1 MRILAVSD
9 VHGEYLSVLTALQ
22 REGPIDVL
30 VIAGDLTTKGSDQ
43 EATLALRSFL
53 AAAPRVLVV
62 AGNMDP
68 ARLETVFTDLGV
80 GMNGRGVRVGE
91 VGFFG
96 VSAAPLSPLH
106 TPNEVTEE
114 ELAERA
120 EAGWKEVTEC
130 RWRVFV
136 PHAPPHATR
145 LDRTFT
151 GLHVGS
157 RAVRQFVEHYHPD
170 LVICG
175 HIHEAR
181 GVETLGSTTIV
192 NCGPVGSDSYA
203 VIRLDTSV
211 VLEHSPR

>member
-1 MRILAVSD
+1 LN
-9 VHGEYLSVLTALQ
+9 

-30 VIAGDLTTKGSDQ
+30 VIAGDLTTKGSAE
-43 EATLALRSFL
+43 EATLAIRSFV
-53 AAAPRVLVV
+53 AAAPCVLVV

-68 ARLETVFTDLGV
+68 ASLESVFNHLGV
-80 GMNGRGVRVGE
+80 GLNGRGVRIGE
-91 VGFFG
+91 SGFFG

-114 ELAERA
+114 ELATRA
-120 EAGWKEVTEC
+120 QAGWEEVKDS
-130 RWRVFV
+130 RWRIFV

-157 RAVRQFVEHYHPD
+157 TAVKSFIEKNQPE

-181 GVETLGSTTIV
+181 GVEMLGRTTVI
-192 NCGPVGSDSYA
+192 NCGPVGSESYA
-203 VIRLDTSV
+203 VIRLDTSL
-211 VLEHSPR
+211 VLEHSPVPIGRGR